1 MQDINNIKIS
11 SGGCIVAVT
20 AFAVLVAPD
29 SLVETLAVFLG
40 ATRFL
45 AVTSF
50 GIRGGFEAEGY

>member
-1 MQDINNIKIS
+1 MGS
-11 SGGCIVAVT
+11 EMCIRDR
-20 AFAVLVAPD
+20 VAPD